1 MAKLKVLVNVSN
13 GEVSIDGSKK
23 VSPILESAINTL
35 VESGSF
41 NEKGA
46 NAILST
52 MVVTNI
58 DLEDYLEDDF
68 EYEQE
73 MFTKDNQNYIVNVY
87 EAPLESLEKAISDT
101 MNEINEMYLEH
112 SNISLYEEK
121 ELEDSD
127 DLGR

>member
-58 DLEDYLEDDF
+58 DLEDDF

-73 MFTKDNQNYIVNVY
+73 MFTKENQNYIVNIY
-87 EAPLESLEKAISDT
+87 EVPLESLEKAISDT

>member
-23 VSPILESAINTL
+23 VNPILESAINTL
-35 VESGSF
+35 IESGSF

-58 DLEDYLEDDF
+58 DLEDDF

-121 ELEDSD
+121 ELEGSD

>member
-23 VSPILESAINTL
+23 VNPILESAINTL
-35 VESGSF
+35 IESGSF

-58 DLEDYLEDDF
+58 DLEDDF

>member
-35 VESGSF
+35 VESGIF

>member
-1 MAKLKVLVNVSN
+1 M
-13 GEVSIDGSKK
+13 I
-23 VSPILESAINTL
+23 
-35 VESGSF
+35 ESGSF

-58 DLEDYLEDDF
+58 DLEDDF

-87 EAPLESLEKAISDT
+87 QAPLESLEKAISDT